1 MKTKS
6 IFKIQ
11 KPIKDLIKDMNYS
24 CLWDMPMKEK
34 LKKLLFELIK
44 NSKKSDRDIAK
55 ILRVSQPT
63 VSRMRKKL
71 EEKAI
76 IEYTVKPNLA
86 QLGYE
91 LMAVTFVNIRG
102 GAKSEEEQKE
112 TLEKCAK
119 WMTEQ
124 PNIVFAC
131 DGTGMGVDGMMI
143 SIHKNYTD
151 FSELMT
157 KLRAEW
163 AETLGEIK
171 TFISSVKRGVIL
183 KPYSLKYLEKVT

>member
-1 MKTKS
+1 
-6 IFKIQ
+6 
-11 KPIKDLIKDMNYS
+11 
-24 CLWDMPMKEK
+24 MKEK

-55 ILRVSQPT
+55 ALGVSQPT

-86 QLGYE
+86 QLEYE
-91 LMAVTFVNIRG
+91 LMAVTFVNIRVS
-102 GAKSEEEQKE
+102 AKSKEELKE
-112 TLEKCAK
+112 NLEKCAK
-119 WMTEQ
+119 WMMEQ
-124 PNIVFAC
+124 PNIVSAC
-131 DGTGMGVDGMMI
+131 DGTGMGMDVMMI

-163 AETLGEIK
+163 AENLGEIK
-171 TFISSVKRGVIL
+171 TFISSVKRGIIL

>member
-1 MKTKS
+1 
-6 IFKIQ
+6 
-11 KPIKDLIKDMNYS
+11 
-24 CLWDMPMKEK
+24 MKEK

-55 ILRVSQPT
+55 ILGVSQPT

-76 IEYTVKPNLA
+76 IEYTVKPNLT

-91 LMAVTFVNIRG
+91 LMAVTFVKIRG
-102 GAKSEEEQKE
+102 SAKSEEEQKG

-119 WMTEQ
+119 WMMEQ

-131 DGTGMGVDGMMI
+131 EGTGMGMDGMMM
-143 SIHKNYTD
+143 SIHKNYTG

-163 AETLGEIK
+163 AETLVEIK
-171 TFISSVKRGVIL
+171 TFISGVKREVIL
-183 KPYSLKYLEKVT
+183 KPYSLKYLEKVN

>member
-6 IFKIQ
+6 IFKIL
-11 KPIKDLIKDMNYS
+11 KTRKRLNKGLELLLS
-24 CLWDMPMKEK
+24 WDVPMKEK

-55 ILRVSQPT
+55 VLGVSQPT

-86 QLGYE
+86 QLEYE

-102 GAKSEEEQKE
+102 SAKSKEELKE
-112 TLEKCAK
+112 NLEKCAK
-119 WMTEQ
+119 WMMEQ
-124 PNIVFAC
+124 PNIVSAC
-131 DGTGMGVDGMMI
+131 DGTGMGMDVMMI

-163 AETLGEIK
+163 AENLGEIK
-171 TFISSVKRGVIL
+171 TFIASVKRGLIL

>member
-1 MKTKS
+1 
-6 IFKIQ
+6 
-11 KPIKDLIKDMNYS
+11 
-24 CLWDMPMKEK
+24 MKEK

-55 ILRVSQPT
+55 TLGVSQPT

-71 EEKAI
+71 EENSI

-102 GAKSEEEQKE
+102 SAKSEEEQKE
-112 TLEKCAK
+112 NLEKCAK
-119 WMTEQ
+119 WIMEQ

-131 DGTGMGVDGMMI
+131 DGTGMGMDGMMI

-157 KLRAEW
+157 KLREEW

-171 TFISSVKRGVIL
+171 TFLSSVKIGVIL